1 MTMQKP
7 QTVKERRRAKRR
19 PFAYYMQIVDAETQE
34 PIGHL
39 SDISTLGFKIDS
51 QNEIPIGKEFRM
63 RLDLNSDV
71 ADIPYM
77 TFTARSKW
85 CRNDELYPFMYN
97 VGFEL
102 LSINPHEAAI
112 YARIVEKYG
121 TPESRW

>member
-1 MTMQKP
+1 MQKP
-7 QTVKERRRAKRR
+7 QTMKERRRAKRR

-39 SDISTLGFKIDS
+39 SDISTLGFKLDS

-77 TFTARSKW
+77 IFTARSKW

-102 LSINPHEAAI
+102 VSINPHEAAI

>member
-1 MTMQKP
+1 MQKT
-7 QTVKERRRAKRR
+7 QTMKERRRAKRR

-39 SDISTLGFKIDS
+39 SDISTLGFKVDS

-77 TFTARSKW
+77 IFTARSKW

-102 LSINPHEAAI
+102 VSINPHEAAI
-112 YARIVEKYG
+112 YTRIVEKYG
-121 TPESRW
+121 TPESQW

>member
-1 MTMQKP
+1 MQKP
-7 QTVKERRRAKRR
+7 QTMKERRRAKRR

-39 SDISTLGFKIDS
+39 SDISTLGFKVDS

-77 TFTARSKW
+77 IFTARSKW

-102 LSINPHEAAI
+102 ININPHEAAI